1 MAFNPYMPMLGAG
14 LGPAFFVFVAT
25 LLLCLLLVYTQRWHG
40 HLSMDG
46 TNGVQKL
53 HTTPV
58 PRVGGLALALALW
71 LYWVWLAFASPDW
84 LAQGPKSE
92 LLRVVLLAGLPAL
105 VFGLLED
112 VTKRVGVLVRLL
124 ATMASG
130 VLAWWLSGYA
140 LTRVDVPGFDVL
152 LQWWP
157 LALAFTAFALGGVAN
172 AINIIDGLNGLA
184 ASTALWALL
193 GFGLMALSLG
203 DAPLAALCLL
213 LAAAVLGF
221 LLFNWPFG
229 KLFMGDGGS
238 YFVGFALAWVAVLL
252 VERHAQVSAF
262 AVLLVLALPVTEVLF
277 SMFRRMVRQDH
288 PGLPDRLHFHTLVK
302 RRYVDRWIKARSDTT
317 RNSIAGL
324 MVGSITLLT
333 ALLGNLTLLQP
344 MLAPL
349 VLLALVLAYVQIYS
363 RMVLHRWVSPWRF
376 LRMVPKAAQR

>member
-1 MAFNPYMPMLGAG
+1 
-14 LGPAFFVFVAT
+14 
-25 LLLCLLLVYTQRWHG
+25 
-40 HLSMDG
+40 
-46 TNGVQKL
+46 
-53 HTTPV
+53 
-58 PRVGGLALALALW
+58 
-71 LYWVWLAFASPDW
+71 
-84 LAQGPKSE
+84 
-92 LLRVVLLAGLPAL
+92 
-105 VFGLLED
+105 
-112 VTKRVGVLVRLL
+112 
-124 ATMASG
+124 
-130 VLAWWLSGYA
+130 
-140 LTRVDVPGFDVL
+140 
-152 LQWWP
+152 
-157 LALAFTAFALGGVAN
+157 
-172 AINIIDGLNGLA
+172 
-184 ASTALWALL
+184 
-193 GFGLMALSLG
+193 
-203 DAPLAALCLL
+203 
-213 LAAAVLGF
+213 
-221 LLFNWPFG
+221 
-229 KLFMGDGGS
+229 MGDGGS